1 MKEVELEMRLIPK
14 RRLRFSMVL
23 SHLVLFMLPSAIHSQ
38 TATSNPADEE
48 MISLRKAE
56 LEAIRR
62 LAQKHCTVVFSWED
76 DEDSCEGVVSSL
88 SFYPFYAF
96 DEEVQHAS
104 VFPQLREVSLSYCYR
119 ISDKS
124 LATIA
129 KIENLRVL
137 DLSYQT
143 SSHAGNLAAAP
154 YGKIP
159 SVEVVSK
166 VSDDGLRQLCIL
178 KKLKKLKIAGK
189 KFGQEVVLAIAESC
203 PLEELVV
210 SKGTL
215 SDDAIADLGD
225 THPNLSVVV
234 VP

>member
-1 MKEVELEMRLIPK
+1 MKEVELEMRLIPN
-14 RRLRFSMVL
+14 RRLRFAIAL
-23 SHLVLFMLPSAIHSQ
+23 SLLVLCILPGAIHSQ
-38 TATSNPADEE
+38 TATSNHTDEE
-48 MISLRKAE
+48 MVSLRRAE

-62 LAQKHCTVVFSWED
+62 LTQTHCKVVFSWED
-76 DEDSCEGVVSSL
+76 DEDSCESVVSSL

-96 DEEVQHAS
+96 DEEVEHAS

-154 YGKIP
+154 YGKLP

-166 VSDDGLRQLCIL
+166 VSDVGLQQLCIL
-178 KKLKKLKIAGK
+178 KKLKKLNIAGK
-189 KFGQEVVLAIAESC
+189 KFGQEAVLAIVRSC

-215 SDDAIADLGD
+215 TDDAIAGLGD